1 MSVCGLILCH
11 WSLSI
16 TPVNVRKQEFF
27 WCMQEVN
34 KGSSVIKWVNSMVR
48 SRSCT
53 VDCLSWVSMTMRL
66 CGEFDKAAL
75 LRKEWIFNK
84 FPSKVCLSKWP
95 ATLHNTPLVQP
106 TLDLLFRMEWP
117 SSYLLYVTT
126 WGKLRLTDSI
136 LTKAVKS
143 QFHVLDFR
151 EFLSYIAHSI
161 ARLSDWTSCSSHWC
175 NQYPHL
181 HETVGA
187 YYICYAS
194 QFWKK
199 KILR

>member
-1 MSVCGLILCH
+1 M
-11 WSLSI
+11 
-16 TPVNVRKQEFF
+16 
-27 WCMQEVN
+27 
-34 KGSSVIKWVNSMVR
+34 KWVNSTVR
-48 SRSCT
+48 SLSCT
-53 VDCLSWVSMTMRL
+53 VDCLSWVSMTVSL

-84 FPSKVCLSKWP
+84 FPSKVCPSKWP

-106 TLDLLFRMEWP
+106 TLDLLFGMEWP

-126 WGKLRLTDSI
+126 WGKFRLTDGI

-199 KILR
+199 KKKKKILR